1 MNNTPGKVSEVQ
13 TWIEVWRTCTQD
25 VLAQVSSE
33 PIAFEI
39 TPESLPLSNG
49 DLHFLVTA
57 GGAAHG
63 EMCLRIPSASAICL
77 GRKFLGQAEAAT
89 DTTAEHKEALEE
101 LLRQVAGVAASTI
114 SSNVGSEVQLH
125 LAASSAPSWSPA
137 SAVCLGAREKTGE
150 MIVLELQMS
159 PALAQA
165 LPSKM
170 ASKSSSAIA
179 ELQAATASESSYE
192 RLRGVALDVSLRFGT
207 RRMQLHDVLALS
219 TGIVVELDNKVQS
232 PADLLLDGRVIAR
245 GEVVVVDGKYGLR
258 VTEIPAPSLRVGD
271 SRHA

>member
-1 MNNTPGKVSEVQ
+1 MNKTPGKASVVQ
-13 TWIEVWRTCTQD
+13 TWIEVWRTCMQD
-25 VLAQVSSE
+25 VLAQVSSQ

-39 TPESLPLSNG
+39 TSKALPSAG
-49 DLHFLVTA
+49 DDLHFLVTA

-63 EMCLRIPSASAICL
+63 EMCLRIPSASAIGL
-77 GRKFLGQAEAAT
+77 ARKFLGQAEAAA
-89 DTTAEHKEALEE
+89 DITAEHKEALEE
-101 LLRQVAGVAASTI
+101 LLRQIAGVAATTI
-114 SSNVGSEVQLH
+114 SSSAGSEVQLH

-137 SAVCLGAREKTGE
+137 SAVILGAREKTGE
-150 MIVLELQMS
+150 TIALELQMS

-165 LPSKM
+165 LPPKM
-170 ASKSSSAIA
+170 ASKSSGAGA
-179 ELQAATASESSYE
+179 EPQAAAASESSYE

-219 TGIVVELDNKVQS
+219 TGIVVELESKVQA

-258 VTEIPAPSLRVGD
+258 VTEIPAPSLTVGD